1 MADQRPQQSLKL
13 SAIIKFIFIFNLL
26 NVISSNFESDIN
38 FPIVKPSINI
48 NFENLTPS
56 HPDSNREKKF
66 TYPKGLDLNDLQMH
80 GTTTLSFKFSE
91 GIIIAAD
98 SRF

>member
-1 MADQRPQQSLKL
+1 MKQLKL